1 MRAWFGVLI
10 ACLLAAC
17 SSPPELATPEGVE
30 LTPLRTISRLE
41 QRLRLW
47 RAGIN
52 DTPVRYDIDCYRMYY
67 RVRLADGRDEL
78 ASSLLALPRGA
89 RPQTLVS
96 WQHGT
101 TATRTNVP
109 STLKVSGRAAM
120 LAFAGAGY
128 ALIAPD
134 YLGLGVSE
142 TRHPYLIADPQAR
155 AVVSMIEAARRI
167 ESVPNGPVFLTGH
180 SEGGHASLA
189 AMRMLEASGEEVLAA
204 APVAG
209 AYDLRGLTRVALAS
223 DLPIHSFY
231 LAYTSWAYADHYN
244 QPLDSI
250 LTRDAARRVLIEFDA
265 RDATTNGIGQSLTPH
280 ARDMLAPTFTEAA
293 QDNTPNWF
301 LDALA
306 ENSVTAWAPRAPIR
320 FYYGSADTE
329 VPPEESR
336 NAATAL
342 QQESIDLG
350 PLEHDPALAAATPR
364 VIAWLDE
371 LTSGAPPRASSP
383 HTPPACLPPAACAIP
398 AHAPPSPKNSERA
411 APAIA
416 RPA

>member
-1 MRAWFGVLI
+1 MRARLLAFI
-10 ACLLAAC
+10 ASLFLAAC
-17 SSPPELATPEGVE
+17 SSPPELAAPEGVE
-30 LTPLRTISRLE
+30 LTPIRTISRLE

-47 RAGIN
+47 RAGIRN
-52 DTPVRYDIDCYRMYY
+52 TPVRYDIDCYRVHY
-67 RVRLADGRDEL
+67 RVRFADRPEEL
-78 ASSLLALPRGA
+78 ASGLLALPRGA
-89 RPQTLVS
+89 HARILVS

-101 TATRTNVP
+101 TATHSNVP

-142 TRHPYLIADPQAR
+142 IRHPYLLADPQAR
-155 AVVSMIEAARRI
+155 TVVSMIDAARRI
-167 ESVPNGPVFLTGH
+167 EGVPAGPVFLTGH

-189 AMRMLEASGEEVLAA
+189 AMRLLETQGEDVLAA

-209 AYDLRGLTRVALAS
+209 AYDLRGLTPLALTS

-231 LAYTSWAYADHYN
+231 LAYTSWAYSEHYG

-250 LTRDAARRVLIEFDA
+250 LTRDAARRVETAFGV
-265 RDATTNGIGQSLTPH
+265 RGATTNGVGQSLPAR
-280 ARDMLAPTFTEAA
+280 ARDMLAPAFTEAA
-293 QDNTPNWF
+293 QNNTSHWF

-306 ENSVTAWAPRAPIR
+306 DNSVIAWTPRAPIR

-329 VPPEESR
+329 VPPEQSR
-336 NAATAL
+336 DAARAL
-342 QQESIDLG
+342 GQHAIDLG

-364 VIAWLDE
+364 IVAWLDE
-371 LTSGAPPRASSP
+371 LDAQR
-383 HTPPACLPPAACAIP
+383 H
-398 AHAPPSPKNSERA
+398 
-411 APAIA
+411 
-416 RPA
+416 